1 MGPEACHDDA
11 VLERTF
17 PVAGPLDLRLTLGP
31 LRRGGGDPSCRIG
44 PDGLWRATHT
54 PCGPATVQV
63 RRAGAGSIAVTAWGE
78 GAAWAVETAPALV
91 GALDDAAGFDPNP
104 HPLIADLWRRHQGAR
119 FCRTGVLTE
128 ALVPTILE
136 QKVVGLD
143 AKASYR
149 GLVRS
154 FGEPAPGP
162 RALGLM
168 LPPTPE
174 RLAGLP
180 SWAFHRFNV
189 ERKRADTV
197 RVACRV
203 ARRLEEAVSLGADT
217 ARRRLRA
224 LPGIGVWSTAEAM
237 RLAMGDA
244 DAVSVGDYH
253 LKHLVSYSLAGEPVG
268 TDERMLELLAPWQ
281 AAGQRARVVRLLELG
296 GSMPPRRG
304 PRMPRQSIAAL

>member
-1 MGPEACHDDA
+1 M
-11 VLERTF
+11 LERRIRIDG
-17 PVAGPLDLRLTLGP
+17 PVDLRATLGP
-31 LRRGGGDPSCRIG
+31 LRRGGGDPTTRLG
-44 PDGLWRATHT
+44 PGGFWRATRT
-54 PCGPATVQV
+54 PAGPATIRLLRQ
-63 RRAGAGSIAVTAWGE
+63 GADVAVAAWGP
-78 GAAWAVETAPALV
+78 GAPWVLEAAPALL
-91 GALDDAAGFDPNP
+91 GGLDDAAGFDPSR
-104 HPLIADLWRRHQGAR
+104 HPLVAELWRRHQSAR
-119 FCRTGVLTE
+119 FCRTGLLTE

-149 GLVRS
+149 GLVRA

-162 RALGLM
+162 FAAAGGM
-168 LPPTPE
+168 LPPSPE

-180 SWAFHRFNV
+180 GWAFHRFNV
-189 ERKRADTV
+189 ERKRADAV
-197 RVACRV
+197 RLACRV
-203 ARRLEEAVSLGADT
+203 ARRLDEAASLDPAT

-244 DAVSVGDYH
+244 DAVSFGDYH

-268 TDERMLELLAPWQ
+268 TDERMAELLEPWA

-296 GSMPPRRG
+296 GAFPPRRG
-304 PRMPRQSIAAL
+304 PRMPRQMIAAI